1 MTFRFVQGGRTQ
13 DRSTSAPPAGL
24 ARRPEKREH
33 SSGESRIKIGCGKI
47 STSDGEESNVPANLF
62 SNPSTMPPTRGYTH
76 VVETV
81 SPSRTIYLSGQL
93 GMMPDG
99 KFAGAPDVGA
109 APPVLQ
115 EGEKSG
121 RRPCTARTVSA
132 NR

>member
-1 MTFRFVQGGRTQ
+1 M
-13 DRSTSAPPAGL
+13 
-24 ARRPEKREH
+24 
-33 SSGESRIKIGCGKI
+33 
-47 STSDGEESNVPANLF
+47 PANLF

-132 NR
+132 NRLTCQRPTGSPERRRQAGRNVDILRNTATPAASCATTHQSGAQSRQRTPDRPK